1 MLQCFSSMHKHIH
14 RKIPRKKNRESVN
27 EKGKNQLKPN
37 RVKNLCFDFLKQ
49 RFIQFWWMSFI
60 FGLFFFLHFTKI
72 KIHYTLVHLI
82 ICTRFFYLM
91 NTQFQSQMTC
101 FQFNFHLFE
110 MTSKYVEHQLHD
122 YNILLNAS
130 NFRMVFLGL
139 RVRYTIDISI
149 KSCWTNQ
156 NKKKC
161 HNNNF
166 IIADWIRPSASVT
179 ATFKYCFICAQEN
192 KNGS

>member
-1 MLQCFSSMHKHIH
+1 MFLIYAQAYTSEDTKKEKKRE
-14 RKIPRKKNRESVN
+14 RKW
-27 EKGKNQLKPN
+27 KGKKPTKTQPSEKF
-37 RVKNLCFDFLKQ
+37 VLWFLKAAFHSILVNVFHF
-49 RFIQFWWMSFI
+49 RFI
-60 FGLFFFLHFTKI
+60 FFLHFTKI

-156 NKKKC
+156 NKKKMPQQQFYHC
-161 HNNNF
+161 WLNPPLSFGNSN
-166 IIADWIRPSASVT
+166 I
-179 ATFKYCFICAQEN
+179 
-192 KNGS
+192 